1 MTDVTRNIERVER
14 LEQAYNDRDYD
25 TVRTIVAPN
34 FVAHTPGSE
43 MMPPGIEGAIA
54 ANEGAHSA
62 FPDHHTEIEEVFGDG
77 DRVVSHVQMT
87 GTNDGGLPW
96 AGMPANGAKVAI
108 DWIQISRFGDDGT
121 IQETWAQMD
130 LAKMMMQLGAMPAP
144 EGM

>member
-1 MTDVTRNIERVER
+1 MSDVSSNIERVER

-25 TVRTIVAPN
+25 TVRTIVAPD
-34 FVAHTPGSE
+34 FVAHTAGSE
-43 MMPPGIEGAIA
+43 MMPPGIEGAIM

-62 FPDHHTEIEEVFGDG
+62 FPDQRTEIVDIFGDG
-77 DRVVSHVQMT
+77 DRVVSHVHMT

-96 AGMPANGAKVAI
+96 AGMLANGAKVDI